1 MGYFTIIFLNYLSC
15 IILISNGLLFKKIFK
30 FNRLKNDIIELGIYG
45 ILTISIITFILNFF
59 LKISPILSLVILFSA
74 TLICFK
80 SFYLIK
86 FQILK
91 TSLFLALIS
100 SMIMFLDNTNRPDAG
115 LYHLPYINIINDS
128 KIIFGLAN
136 LEFRYGH
143 ASILQYLSAAYNN
156 QIFSNNGILIPLAN
170 IFAFTSL
177 YLFNLIKKNKGIL
190 KVIFFLF
197 LFNIFYS
204 MNRYSGFGNDDPA
217 HIFLFVVVC
226 NYLLII
232 FDNDED
238 LIKNVT
244 IFSTFVFL
252 IKPFLILVFLFPL
265 FLLLKKKMKLF

>member
-1 MGYFTIIFLNYLSC
+1 MGYFTIICLNYLSC

-265 FLLLKKKMKLF
+265 FLLLKKK